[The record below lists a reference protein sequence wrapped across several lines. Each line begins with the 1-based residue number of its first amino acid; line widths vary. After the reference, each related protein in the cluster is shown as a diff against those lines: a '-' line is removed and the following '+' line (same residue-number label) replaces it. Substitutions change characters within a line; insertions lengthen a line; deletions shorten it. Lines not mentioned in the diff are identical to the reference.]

1 MATEFGWYD
10 DVRMSTLLKSRI
22 LERSY
27 LSHGKCID
35 DLNRVVMCWME
46 ITHTNTTIRY
56 MMPSV
61 TRFSSTET
69 TASPS

>member
-27 LSHGKCID
+27 LFHGKCID
-35 DLNRVVMCWME
+35 NLNRVVMCEME
-46 ITHTNTTIRY
+46 ITHEY
-56 MMPSV
+56 DDPLYDA
-61 TRFSSTET
+61 FSDEIF
-69 TASPS
+69 